1 MTLGERICQYRVQR
15 RLSQQ
20 EVAEKLEVSRQ
31 SVSKWET
38 DGAVPELDK
47 LVKLCELFEVTLDEL
62 VRGEKPKEVKAEG
75 TEPPDVERPAQE
87 EISPKPRERSI
98 TQVAL
103 GAVLLAV
110 GLIGAFSVLVLP
122 WGIGQGILLLAVPM
136 AICGILCLTLRN
148 GAGLACAGVAGLA
161 IMIMILLPEILS
173 VL

>member
-47 LVKLCELFEVTLDEL
+47 LVKLCELFGVGLDEL
-62 VRGEKPKEVKAEG
+62 VKGEKPQEVKAEG
-75 TEPPDVERPAQE
+75 AEPPDVERPVPE
-87 EISPKPRERSI
+87 EISPKPRERSV

-110 GLIGAFSVLVLP
+110 GLLSSIAVPMLP
-122 WGIGQGILLLAVPM
+122 WGIGQGILFLAVPM
-136 AICGILCLTLRN
+136 VICGILCLALRK
-148 GAGLACAGVAGLA
+148 GAGLACACVAGLA
-161 IMIMILLPEILS
+161 TTLLIFLQS